1 MSVISMKELLEAG
14 VHFGHRTKRWNPKM
28 KRYIHG
34 ARNGIHI
41 LDLQKTVREFKNA
54 YEFTQKIV
62 ADGQSILFVG
72 TKRQAHQIVEEEAK
86 RCSMYY
92 MNARWVGGTLT
103 NFRTIR
109 NNVERMK
116 KLEVWKE
123 DGTYDRLP
131 KKEVA
136 QLEKDRKKLENYL
149 AGIRD
154 MDRLPGAVFIV
165 DTRLEKTAVLE
176 ARRLDIPIIAIVDS
190 NCDPED
196 VDYVIPANDDAVR
209 SIGLIVSKIADAVLE
224 GLQIR
229 AKKTEGVEKPAVM
242 TQEDFPRVETE
253 EEAPKLP
260 PTSPAGEGER
270 KSEAP
275 IHGS

>member
-1 MSVISMKELLEAG
+1 MSGISMKELLEAG

-41 LDLQKTVREFKNA
+41 LDLKKTVKGFKNA
-54 YEFTQKIV
+54 YEFTKAIV
-62 ADGQSILFVG
+62 ANGQSILFIG
-72 TKRQAHQIVEEEAK
+72 TKRQAHQIVEAEAR

-92 MNARWVGGTLT
+92 MNTRWVGGTLT

-116 KLEVWKE
+116 KLEAWKE

-136 QLEKDRKKLENYL
+136 RLEKDRKKLENYL
-149 AGIRD
+149 NGIRD
-154 MDRLPGAVFIV
+154 MDKLPSVVFIV
-165 DTRLEKTAVLE
+165 DIRIEKTAVLE

-196 VDYVIPANDDAVR
+196 VDYVIPANDDAIR
-209 SIGLIVSKIADAVLE
+209 SINLIVSKIADAALE

-229 AKKTEGVEKPAVM
+229 TKKTEAAEKPAVV
-242 TQEDFPRVETE
+242 TQEDLQRVETE
-253 EEAPKLP
+253 DAPELA
-260 PTSPAGEGER
+260 PANSGGEGEE
-270 KSEAP
+270 KSEEQV
-275 IHGS
+275 HGG